1 MMSEVDLELRYIIAN
16 FSSFVN

>member
-1 MMSEVDLELRYIIAN
+1 MRSEVDLELRYIIAN